1 MFVAYHRQWF
11 RGGKTNICYNA
22 VDRNVESGNG
32 DKIAMYWE
40 GNEPSQDGKLS
51 YSVLLDKVCQVN
63 LHSLLYQHKCMRCD
77 RDVYRGQRSLICCVV
92 LCVAGELPEKRWCWK
107 G

>member
-1 MFVAYHRQWF
+1 M
-11 RGGKTNICYNA
+11 
-22 VDRNVESGNG
+22 DRNVESGNG